1 MPIDIHAHYVPRQLI
16 EAVKANGAE
25 IGVRLIVDK
34 GETPAIG
41 FDYGFSTRP
50 LFPKLIE
57 SAQTRRQSLERQ
69 GLDRQLLATWP
80 DMYGYGLAPASC
92 VAWHRMLNDTL
103 AEWCVDHADRFS
115 WVASV
120 PLGNETSA
128 ASELA
133 RAADVGAVAVMLPA
147 NVEGTN
153 IGELR
158 LEALWAAAA
167 KLVIPVILHP
177 VLSTPAPRSA
187 KFGLTQIVQ
196 YTFDTTLGAG
206 SLMMSGV
213 LDRHPHLTLI
223 LSHGGGALPYLVGR
237 FDIMATR
244 MDVKAQAVTAAD
256 APSDYVMR
264 MAYDTIV
271 HSPKVLRFLADIAG
285 LDRLAIGTDESFP
298 PADHAPLE
306 SLRAAGFSSGD
317 IGRIGEENP
326 RRLIPRLNQAAS

>member
-16 EAVKANGAE
+16 ESVKANGAE
-25 IGVRLIVDK
+25 IGVRLIADK
-34 GETPAIG
+34 GATPAIG
-41 FDYGFSTRP
+41 FGYGFATRP

-57 SAQTRRQSLERQ
+57 SAEARRQSLERQ

-80 DMYGYGLAPASC
+80 DMYGYGLAPAAC
-92 VAWHRMLNDTL
+92 AAWHRMLNDTL
-103 AEWCVDHADRFS
+103 AQWCADHSDRFS
-115 WVASV
+115 FVASV
-120 PLGNETSA
+120 PLGDETSA
-128 ASELA
+128 AEELA
-133 RAADVGAVAVMLPA
+133 RAADLGAVALMLPA

-153 IGELR
+153 IGELA

-167 KLVIPVILHP
+167 KLATPVILHP

-187 KFGLTQIVQ
+187 RFGLTQVVQ

-213 LDRHPHLTLI
+213 LDRHPGLTLI

-237 FDIMATR
+237 YDIMATR
-244 MDVKAQAVTAAD
+244 MDVKAQAVTAQR
-256 APSDYVMR
+256 APSDYVTR

-271 HSPKVLRFLADIAG
+271 HSPKVLRFLAETAG

-306 SLRAAGFSSGD
+306 SLRAAGFSAGD
-317 IGRIGEENP
+317 IRRIGEENP
-326 RRLIPRLNQAAS
+326 RRLIPRLNKVEP

>member
-25 IGVRLIVDK
+25 IGVRLVVDK
-34 GETPAIG
+34 GATPAIG
-41 FDYGFSTRP
+41 FDYGFGTRP

-57 SAQTRRQSLERQ
+57 SAEARRESLERQ

-80 DMYGYGLAPASC
+80 DMYGYGLAPAAC
-92 VAWHRMLNDTL
+92 AAWHRMLNDTL
-103 AEWCVDHADRFS
+103 AEWCADHTDRFS
-115 WVASV
+115 WVASA
-120 PLGNETSA
+120 PLGDEKSA
-128 ASELA
+128 AEELA
-133 RAADVGAVAVMLPA
+133 RAVDLGAVAVMLPA

-153 IGELR
+153 IGELA

-167 KLVIPVILHP
+167 RLAIPVILHP

-213 LDRHPHLTLI
+213 LDRHPALTLI

-237 FDIMATR
+237 FDIMAMR
-244 MDVKAQAVTAAD
+244 MDAKAQAVTAQR
-256 APSDYVMR
+256 APSDYVTR

-306 SLRAAGFSSGD
+306 SLRAAGFSDRD
-317 IGRIGEENP
+317 IRRIGEENP
-326 RRLIPRLNQAAS
+326 RRLIPRLNQVGP